1 MTSNPQSL
9 NPSSTQIPATT
20 AGLTATTAQD
30 IKVQPVTEVIEQ
42 QSQDHQQ
49 QQHHQQQQQPQPP
62 QAPLE
67 QPGTQDLNVEP
78 DSNVTATSIT
88 ITTTAVPP
96 TSRVEVTQETLENSD
111 LINWTIFQ
119 ELLMMDEDEE
129 GFALSLIQTFIEQAS
144 GIFQQIKDLL
154 TQESEENLNE
164 LSSKGHYLKGSAAAL
179 GLQQVQN
186 QCERI
191 QNYGKKNNFDE
202 FKLASDAKDIGDW
215 YACIQDA
222 YEKTLTSYD
231 ESKNLLGDYFGA
243 AL

>member
-1 MTSNPQSL
+1 MTSNPQSF

-20 AGLTATTAQD
+20 VGSTATTAQD

-42 QSQDHQQ
+42 QQPQIQNQQ
-49 QQHHQQQQQPQPP
+49 QPAQVPLEQQQQQQ
-62 QAPLE
+62 
-67 QPGTQDLNVEP
+67 QPGTQDLLDADPNANAAVTYDEN
-78 DSNVTATSIT
+78 SNNTAGVS
-88 ITTTAVPP
+88 
-96 TSRVEVTQETLENSD
+96 VEVTQETLENSD

-202 FKLASDAKDIGDW
+202 FKLASEAKDIGDW

-231 ESKNLLGDYFGA
+231 ESKNLLGAYFGA
-243 AL
+243 EL